1 MGVEIS
7 GFNLGAVAPQ
17 GVVLLTAIFVMM
29 VDIFAPAG
37 RRWPLALLSLAG
49 AISAGAVSFTIL
61 GSGASFN
68 FQDMAV
74 ADGFSAFLNLVFLV
88 AAGLASLLSLHYVER
103 EGMESGEYYAL
114 LLLSTCGMM
123 VMGAATDLVTIFL
136 GLEILSVPLYV
147 LAAFNKKRLESGEAG
162 LKYFLLGA
170 FASGFFLYG
179 IALFYGATGTT
190 NLSGIAAF
198 LSQAE
203 SYHDLLFFIG
213 LGLLIVGFGF
223 KVALVPFHV
232 WTPDVYQGAPTPVT
246 AFMSVGA
253 KAAGFAALARVMLS
267 TSPLLLP
274 PPVGGG
280 LGKRAGWLEVLAAL
294 AVFTI
299 FFGNI
304 VAIAQRNLKR
314 MLAYSSI
321 AHAGYILIG
330 VVVASE
336 GGLSA
341 LLFYLLAYAFM
352 NIGAFAVVAALGREG
367 EVDVELSD
375 FAGLGYRRPFLGAAM
390 GLFMLSLAG
399 VPPLAGFFGKLYL
412 FGAAVEAGFIGL
424 AVVGVAGSVIS
435 AYFYLRVLYYMYI
448 VPSPAEVPE
457 PEPVPLAAGAAL
469 FLAAA
474 GTVLL
479 GLWPTPL
486 LSLAQRSVIAM
497 LGG

>member
-1 MGVEIS
+1 MGIEIS

-17 GVVLLTAIFVMM
+17 GVVLLTAIFVMI

-37 RRWPLALLSLAG
+37 RRWPLAILSLAG

-203 SYHDLLFFIG
+203 SYHDLLFFMG

-253 KAAGFAALARVMLS
+253 KAAGFAALARVMLYA
-267 TSPLLLP
+267 LP
-274 PPVGGG
+274 VHIGG
-280 LGKRAGWLEVLAAL
+280 WTEVLAAL
-294 AVFTI
+294 AVLTI

-367 EVDVELSD
+367 EVELSD

-448 VPSPAEVPE
+448 VPSPAEGLE

-486 LSLAQRSVIAM
+486 LALAQRSVIAM